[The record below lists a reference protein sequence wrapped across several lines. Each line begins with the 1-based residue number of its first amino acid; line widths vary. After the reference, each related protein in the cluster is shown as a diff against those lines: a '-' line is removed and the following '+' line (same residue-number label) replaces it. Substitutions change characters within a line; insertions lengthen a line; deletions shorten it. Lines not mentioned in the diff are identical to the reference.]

1 MKLENCGPK
10 VLNVQLFFFVVAL
23 AFTLGLSAQ
32 TYFVN
37 GLITALSNPVENAE
51 VTFIDS
57 EDTTK
62 QYSALTDSLGAYQ
75 LDVLTSIAVQNNQI
89 ISFEL
94 AQNYP
99 NPFSS
104 STAISYKLHS
114 PSEVEVTIYDV
125 LGREIKK
132 YNVGVQ
138 LPGVHGVVWD
148 GKNNLGERVAMGIYF
163 YRIQAG
169 GETQVKKMIFG
180 TGIENFTVRLPKS
193 ISPQTSEMNEGMK
206 EFRLA
211 GNFTVRIENTD
222 SIFPAITPRQIE
234 NVEIQSDTTLDFAV
248 AKAAIVYL
256 DSTQQVISGFGA
268 ANIVGWRPDMTTDE
282 INTAFGTGDEQ
293 IGFTILRFRVPWN
306 QNDFNINVPS
316 AQAAHAMGVKIIASP
331 WTPPPGLKTN
341 NNIVGGRLREDSY
354 AAYAAHLKSF
364 ADYMSNNG
372 VPIYAIS
379 VQNEPDVQVTY
390 ESCDWNA
397 AEMLRFMKENAP
409 DVGTGVFAAE
419 SFNFNH
425 TMTDPILNDS
435 IAASHTAFI
444 GGHIYGG
451 GLIRYP
457 LAEAKGKEVW
467 MTEHLELSDDWDGAL
482 ATGKEINDC
491 MKANMS
497 AYIWWYIVRFY
508 GPILEDGTVS
518 KRGYVMSQFSRF
530 IRPGFFRVTAD
541 DNPQP
546 NLYLTVY
553 RDGAKVVIVAIN
565 YNYQS
570 IDQAFKIE
578 NSTVANFIPYVTSE
592 SKNATQEDDIAM
604 LHGFLTVAL
613 EPRSVTTFVSE

>member
-1 MKLENCGPK
+1 
-10 VLNVQLFFFVVAL
+10 
-23 AFTLGLSAQ
+23 
-32 TYFVN
+32 
-37 GLITALSNPVENAE
+37 
-51 VTFIDS
+51 
-57 EDTTK
+57 
-62 QYSALTDSLGAYQ
+62 
-75 LDVLTSIAVQNNQI
+75 
-89 ISFEL
+89 
-94 AQNYP
+94 
-99 NPFSS
+99 
-104 STAISYKLHS
+104 
-114 PSEVEVTIYDV
+114 
-125 LGREIKK
+125 
-132 YNVGVQ
+132 
-138 LPGVHGVVWD
+138 
-148 GKNNLGERVAMGIYF
+148 
-163 YRIQAG
+163 
-169 GETQVKKMIFG
+169 
-180 TGIENFTVRLPKS
+180 
-193 ISPQTSEMNEGMK
+193 
-206 EFRLA
+206 
-211 GNFTVRIENTD
+211 
-222 SIFPAITPRQIE
+222 
-234 NVEIQSDTTLDFAV
+234 
-248 AKAAIVYL
+248 
-256 DSTQQVISGFGA
+256 
-268 ANIVGWRPDMTTDE
+268 
-282 INTAFGTGDEQ
+282 
-293 IGFTILRFRVPWN
+293 
-306 QNDFNINVPS
+306 
-316 AQAAHAMGVKIIASP
+316 MGVKIIASP